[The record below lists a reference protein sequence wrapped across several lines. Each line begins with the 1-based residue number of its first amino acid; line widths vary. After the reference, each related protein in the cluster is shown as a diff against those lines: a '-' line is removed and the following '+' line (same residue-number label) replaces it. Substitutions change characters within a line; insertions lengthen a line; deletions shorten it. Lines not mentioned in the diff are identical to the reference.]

1 MYRINYLEQNNAGDS
16 FSRTMLETNSD
27 IQAYIEYHKAVERAI
42 DDLCDSFG
50 LSKES
55 VYNNPVTDSY
65 EVTRTATNTR
75 ISVIDMDPSNSGYV
89 FIELTGAR
97 A

>member
-16 FSRTMLETNSD
+16 CSRTMLETNSD

-89 FIELTGAR
+89 FIELTGVR